1 MSALTLPTSSTPPH
15 ISFAPSLP
23 TSTSSLTSTA
33 PLYFALLYPTS
44 VAVYSWSLSLTG
56 NAQARARAGLPTP
69 VLEWTVDLPQAARS
83 VVKQCAML
91 QTKAG
96 EVKVGV
102 LRTVREEDGE
112 VRDEV
117 VIVGREGEAQRVVVM
132 EGARRI
138 VAKVAKREEGS
149 DDEEAEEDSFL
160 LETNEGW
167 LLETFLY
174 SQSEDMA
181 LPSPSLT
188 PVPEFC
194 PQLQHILLPP
204 ASSTSSSRFPTVI
217 GLSASGRLYS
227 SSRLIASDAT
237 SFITTPDF
245 LIYTTFSHE
254 AKFVPLFTLSPF
266 YTGPSAVEHT
276 ESFARRANGG
286 AGGENET
293 PSIKRAVERG
303 SRIVTVAPSSTSLVL
318 QMPRGNL
325 EIICPRPLVLR
336 VVRDFLD
343 S

>member
-1 MSALTLPTSSTPPH
+1 MSGLTLASSFTPRH
-15 ISFAPSLP
+15 IAFAPSAS
-23 TSTSSLTSTA
+23 TSSSSLTSTA
-33 PLYFALLYPTS
+33 PLYFALLFPTTVS
-44 VAVYSWSLSLTG
+44 IYSWSLSLTG

-69 VLEWTVDLPQAARS
+69 QLEWSVDLPLAAKS
-83 VVKQCAML
+83 VVKQCAVL
-91 QTKAG
+91 QTSNG
-96 EVKVGV
+96 DIKVGV
-102 LRTVREEDGE
+102 LRTVREDDGE

-117 VIVGREGEAQRVVVM
+117 VVLGKQGEAQRVVAM

-138 VAKVAKREEGS
+138 VAKVGKPAQDK
-149 DDEEAEEDSFL
+149 DDESEEDSFVL
-160 LETNEGW
+160 QTSEGW

-174 SQSEDMA
+174 SQSEDLA

-188 PVPEFC
+188 PLPEFC
-194 PQLQHILLPP
+194 PQIQHVLLPP
-204 ASSTSSSRFPTVI
+204 GNSTSSSRFPVVV
-217 GLSASGRLYS
+217 GLSPAGRLYS

-237 SFITTPDF
+237 SFVTTPDF
-245 LIYTTFSHE
+245 LIYTTFSHD

-266 YTGPSAVEHT
+266 YSGPTTVEHT
-276 ESFARRANGG
+276 ESFARRAAGG

-293 PSIKRAVERG
+293 PAIKRAVERG

-325 EIICPRPLVLR
+325 EIIPPRPLVLR

>member
-1 MSALTLPTSSTPPH
+1 
-15 ISFAPSLP
+15 
-23 TSTSSLTSTA
+23 
-33 PLYFALLYPTS
+33 
-44 VAVYSWSLSLTG
+44 
-56 NAQARARAGLPTP
+56 
-69 VLEWTVDLPQAARS
+69 
-83 VVKQCAML
+83 
-91 QTKAG
+91 
-96 EVKVGV
+96 VKVGV

-112 VRDEV
+112 IRDEV
-117 VIVGREGEAQRVVVM
+117 VIVGKEGDAQTVVVM

-138 VAKVAKREEGS
+138 IAKAAQREEGS
-149 DDEEAEEDSFL
+149 DEEAEEDSFL
-160 LETNEGW
+160 LETSEGW

-181 LPSPSLT
+181 LLSPSLT

-194 PQLQHILLPP
+194 PQIQHLLLPP
-204 ASSTSSSRFPTVI
+204 ASSTSSSRFPAVI

-286 AGGENET
+286 VGGENET

>member
-1 MSALTLPTSSTPPH
+1 
-15 ISFAPSLP
+15 
-23 TSTSSLTSTA
+23 
-33 PLYFALLYPTS
+33 
-44 VAVYSWSLSLTG
+44 
-56 NAQARARAGLPTP
+56 
-69 VLEWTVDLPQAARS
+69 
-83 VVKQCAML
+83 ML

-117 VIVGREGEAQRVVVM
+117 VIVGREAEAQRVVVM

-138 VAKVAKREEGS
+138 VAKVATREEGS
-149 DDEEAEEDSFL
+149 DEEDGEGGEEEDSFL

-174 SQSEDMA
+174 SQSEDMS

-194 PQLQHILLPP
+194 PQLQHVLLPP